1 MTVINPVSSRI
12 VLSKSKSALPKTKI
26 NRAELKTGANK
37 ALKLKDGWWD
47 PNINADSH
55 TTKCVLGGM
64 AGGAATGAAIGSCVP
79 IVGTLFGGAVGA
91 LVGALGGSTAALF
104 TDPKDKKKN

>member
-1 MTVINPVSSRI
+1 MTIINPVSSKIILNR
-12 VLSKSKSALPKTKI
+12 SKTTLPKAKI
-26 NRAELKTGANK
+26 NRTVLKTNTNK
-37 ALKLKDGWWD
+37 TMKMKDGWWD
-47 PNINADSH
+47 PKINADGH

-64 AGGAATGAAIGSCVP
+64 AGGAAAGAAIGSCVP

-104 TDPKDKKKN
+104 TDPKDNKKD